1 MKIRSVGPLS
11 VGKIF
16 AVIYGAFGVLAGL
29 FLAFFSLVGAAF
41 AANNPAARLPPVA
54 LGVAAIVV
62 LPIFYGVMGFIGG
75 VISAALYNV
84 AARIMGGIEVDLGQ

>member
-1 MKIRSVGPLS
+1 MKIRSVGPVS

-16 AVIYGAFGVLAGL
+16 AVIYGALGILVGL

-41 AANNPAARLPPVA
+41 AANNPAARVPPIA
-54 LGVAAIVV
+54 LGIAAIIVA
-62 LPIFYGVMGFIGG
+62 PIFYGVLGFIGG

-84 AARIMGGIEVDLGQ
+84 AARIMGGIEIDLGQ